1 MTERVRLLVTCR
13 QMQVSLPLVE
23 ARLSEA
29 GVAWDCPPIPGQQFS
44 AEQLIPIIGNYD
56 AIIAGDDQINADVLR
71 AGLPRLKTVAKW
83 GIGVDGIDLAAA
95 AELGIE
101 VTNTPGMFDDEVA
114 DVAFGYLLS
123 LFRGLHQIDRAVR
136 AGNWTKLEGHTPRD
150 HTLGIVGLGGTGRAL
165 ATRGQA
171 VGMHVIGS
179 EPFAANAQRAADM
192 GVRVVS
198 VEEVFAEAD
207 VVSLHCPLTPETTGL
222 VSAAM
227 LARMKPGSYLVNTS
241 RGKVVDEGAVIAALA
256 NGHLAGAALDV
267 FEVEPLPADSP
278 LRDFD
283 NVILGAHNG
292 SNTAEAVARTSRQAV
307 TNALRSLGL
316 A

>member
-1 MTERVRLLVTCR
+1 MTDTPRLLITCR
-13 QMQVSLPLVE
+13 QMQVSMPLVE
-23 ARLSEA
+23 QRLKEA
-29 GVAWDCPPIPGQQFS
+29 GVEWDCPPIPGQQFS
-44 AEQLIPIIGNYD
+44 AAQLTPIIGSYD
-56 AIIAGDDQINADVLR
+56 GMIAGDDEITAEVLR

-83 GIGVDGIDLAAA
+83 GIGVDGIDLGSA
-95 AELGIE
+95 AELGID

-114 DVAFGYLLS
+114 DVAFGYVLS

-165 ATRGQA
+165 AVRAHA
-171 VGMHVIGS
+171 VGMNVIGS
-179 EPFAANAQRAADM
+179 EPFEANAKRAADI

-198 VEEVFAEAD
+198 VEEVFDEAD
-207 VVSLHCPLTPETTGL
+207 VVSLHCPLTPETHGL

-241 RGKVVDEGAVIAALA
+241 RGKVVHETAVIDALA
-256 NGHLAGAALDV
+256 SGHLAGAALDV
-267 FEVEPLPADSP
+267 FEVEPLPAESP
-278 LRDFD
+278 LRGFD

-307 TNALRSLGL
+307 ANALRSLGIG
-316 A
+316 

>member
-1 MTERVRLLVTCR
+1 M
-13 QMQVSLPLVE
+13 PLVE
-23 ARLSEA
+23 HRLKDA
-29 GVAWDCPPIPGQQFS
+29 GVEWDCPPIPGQQFS

-56 AIIAGDDQINADVLR
+56 AMIAGDDYVTAEVLR

-95 AELGIE
+95 ADLGIA

-114 DVAFGYLLS
+114 DVAFGYVLS

-136 AGNWTKLEGHTPRD
+136 AGNWTKIEGHTPRG
-150 HTLGIVGLGGTGRAL
+150 HILGIVGLGGTGRAM
-165 ATRGQA
+165 AVRGQA
-171 VGMHVIGS
+171 VGFEVIGS
-179 EPFAANAQRAADM
+179 EPVAANAEQAAAM
-192 GVRVVS
+192 GVRVTS
-198 VEEVFAEAD
+198 VDDVFSESD
-207 VVSLHCPLTPETTGL
+207 VVSLHCPLTPETRRL
-222 VSAAM
+222 VSAQM
-227 LARMKPGSYLVNTS
+227 LARMKPGAYLVNVA
-241 RGKVVDEGAVIAALA
+241 RGPVVDEAALIAALER
-256 NGHLAGAALDV
+256 GHLAGAALDV

-278 LRDFD
+278 LRRFD

-307 TNALRSLGL
+307 HNALTSLGL